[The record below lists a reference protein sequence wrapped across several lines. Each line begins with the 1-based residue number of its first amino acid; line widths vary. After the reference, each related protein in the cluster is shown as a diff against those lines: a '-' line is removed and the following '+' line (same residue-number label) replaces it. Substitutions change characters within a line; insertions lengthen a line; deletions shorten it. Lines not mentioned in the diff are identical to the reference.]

1 MTDQQL
7 SCVFKSLPYFDFSLL
22 GNDFVAG
29 IEMNET
35 ADSTSPTLKS
45 ATLDLSRGTLTLVAN
60 ETLNTTTIDMVD
72 LSKIYIANSTGSYND
87 GIDAVSMQG
96 AISVK
101 IIDYRTIQI
110 ELTESQRVA
119 SMYLGNT
126 TIAGDGT
133 PTVLN
138 IQTGALHDIAG
149 NPMRADIASGLPIR
163 ELSDIIGPNISN
175 PILYFG
181 NATLLIAASETL
193 DLTPVSLVNLDK
205 FSFRLYDMDL
215 SLSGASVLDKDR
227 ESITIT
233 LTTVQVTTI
242 LRKSNIFGSWDATLI
257 YLSIAVTRIML
268 RLYLTYFRVVYKML
282 VKIRIDHYS
291 IHRLRNIQ
299 MMSRHRF

>member
-1 MTDQQL
+1 
-7 SCVFKSLPYFDFSLL
+7 
-22 GNDFVAG
+22 
-29 IEMNET
+29 MNET
-35 ADSTSPTLKS
+35 ADSTSPTLNS
-45 ATLDLSRGTLTLVAN
+45 VTLDLSRGTLTLVAN

-72 LSKIYIANSTGSYND
+72 LSKIYIANSSGSYND

-138 IQTGALHDIAG
+138 IHTGALHDIAG
-149 NPMRADIASGLPIR
+149 NPMRADIASGFPIR
-163 ELSDIIGPNISN
+163 ELSDIIGPNVSN

-181 NATLLIAASETL
+181 NATLIIAASETL

-205 FSFRLYDMDL
+205 FSFRLHDMDL

-227 ESITIT
+227 DKHNDYSDY
-233 LTTVQVTTI
+233 
-242 LRKSNIFGSWDATLI
+242 RAG
-257 YLSIAVTRIML
+257 
-268 RLYLTYFRVVYKML
+268 
-282 VKIRIDHYS
+282 DHYTS
-291 IHRLRNIQ
+291 KIKH
-299 MMSRHRF
+299 FW